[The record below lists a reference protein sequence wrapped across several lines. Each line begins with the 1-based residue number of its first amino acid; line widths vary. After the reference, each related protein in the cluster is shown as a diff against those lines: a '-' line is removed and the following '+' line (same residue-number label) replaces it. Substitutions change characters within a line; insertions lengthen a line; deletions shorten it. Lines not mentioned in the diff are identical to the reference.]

1 MFVDFYHAEL
11 LPLVPVYAPQAL
23 LNPELPVP
31 KDDPDRLAEEE
42 PPQDL
47 VLLPLLLFPK
57 AFMML
62 PLLQLLL
69 LLLPQTYV
77 FQALSNPEEDMM
89 LTDVGGF
96 VCVDVGVDETC
107 VL

>member
-1 MFVDFYHAEL
+1 MKLQAPFHITAVFRLHLDVDFYHVEL

-31 KDDPDRLAEEE
+31 KDDPAWLPEVE
-42 PPQDL
+42 PPHDL
-47 VLLPLLLFPK
+47 VLLPPLLFPK

-69 LLLPQTYV
+69 LLLLQT
-77 FQALSNPEEDMM
+77 
-89 LTDVGGF
+89 
-96 VCVDVGVDETC
+96 
-107 VL
+107 